1 MHITTT
7 PQPDELR
14 QFTKERLDAG
24 RARVAAFKA
33 LPQGADAATV
43 CDAYDA
49 IGRALNG
56 LDGWL
61 SIHANAHPDE
71 AVRALAEELEQEVAA
86 FGTELSLDREVFA
99 VLERVDAASIEDEQA
114 RRLIEHAVRDYRR
127 SGIDQDD
134 AARARIG
141 ELREELVKVGQE
153 FDRNI
158 MVLGKSFR
166 IEEGAAGLA
175 GLPDDFIA
183 SHPPAEDG
191 SITLSTDPNDRVPFM
206 TYAERGDLRQAYS
219 LAANTRAY
227 PENLPILKRLMELRH
242 ELAQLLGYASWADYV
257 TEDKM
262 SRSGANAREF
272 VDRVMAL
279 AKERAGAE
287 YDELLE
293 MKRRT
298 EPDAEVVRDWELA
311 YLAEKVKAERYSFD
325 SLAVRPYFAYDK
337 VRDGV
342 LATSETL
349 FGVRFRRND
358 EVPRWHASVEVY
370 DVYAQDG
377 DAHLARLFL
386 DMHPRDGKFKHAAM
400 FNADSGIIGTGD
412 DDVLP
417 QAALMCNFP
426 EPKDGDPGLLLHD
439 EVTTFFHEVGHL
451 LHHLFSTRSRYLA
464 FSGIAT
470 EWDFVEVPSQLYEEW
485 AWDTGVLQRFATH
498 HRTGEPIPEDLIDA
512 MRRADEYDKGLLVS
526 RQMYYATLS
535 LELYMSDPKE
545 VDPVERMIALREEH
559 LPFPHEEGTYFVCGF
574 GHLHGY
580 SAMYYTYMW
589 SLVIAKDLLSAFDG
603 DLMDPGVARS
613 YYDEVLSRGGT
624 RDAAELVTS
633 FLGRE
638 QSFDAF
644 EGWLKR

>member
-7 PQPDELR
+7 PQPENLR
-14 QFTKERLDAG
+14 AFTTERLEAA
-24 RARVAAFKA
+24 RAQVAAFKG
-33 LPQGADAATV
+33 LPGDADASAV
-43 CDAYDA
+43 CAGYDA

-61 SIHANAHPDE
+61 SIYANAHPDE
-71 AVRALAEELEQEVAA
+71 ATRSLAEELEQEVAA
-86 FGTELSLDREVFA
+86 FGTELSLDRDVFG
-99 VLERVDAASIEDEQA
+99 VLERVDASTLEDEQA
-114 RRLIEHAVRDYRR
+114 RRLIEHSLRDYRR
-127 SGIDQDD
+127 SGIDRDD
-134 AARARIG
+134 ATRGRIA

-158 MVLGKSFR
+158 MTLGKSFR
-166 IEEGAAGLA
+166 IEDGAAGLA
-175 GLPDDFIA
+175 GLPADFIA
-183 SHPPAEDG
+183 LHPEDEDG
-191 SITLSTDPNDRVPFM
+191 SVTLSTDPNDRVPFM
-206 TYAERGDLRQAYS
+206 TYAERGDLRQAYFV
-219 LAANTRAY
+219 AANTRAY

-242 ELAQLLGYASWADYV
+242 ELAQLLGYSTWADYV

-262 SRSGANAREF
+262 SRSGANARGF

-293 MKRRT
+293 MKRRG
-298 EPDAEVVRDWELA
+298 DASATDVRDWERTF
-311 YLAEKVKAERYSFD
+311 LAEKVKAERYSFD
-325 SLAVRPYFAYDK
+325 SLSVRPYFAYDK

-342 LATSETL
+342 LATSESL
-349 FGVRFRRND
+349 FGVRFERND
-358 EVPRWHASVEVY
+358 DVPSWHEAVEVY
-370 DVYAQDG
+370 DVYAKVG
-377 DAHLARLFL
+377 GEHLARLFL

-400 FNADSGIIGTGD
+400 FGADSGIIGAGD

-426 EPKDGDPGLLLHD
+426 EPKDGDPGLMLHD

-451 LHHLFSTRSRYLA
+451 LHHLFSSRARYLA

-485 AWDTGVLQRFATH
+485 AWDTDVLQRFATH
-498 HRTGEPIPEDLIDA
+498 HETGEPIPQDLIDA
-512 MRRADEYDKGLLVS
+512 MRRADEYDKGMLVVQ
-526 RQMYYATLS
+526 QMYYATLS
-535 LELYMSDPKE
+535 LELYMSDPKGL
-545 VDPVERMIALREEH
+545 DPVDRMVALREEH

-603 DLMDPGVARS
+603 DLMDPAIAKS
-613 YYDEVLSRGGT
+613 YFDEVLSRGGT
-624 RDAAELVTS
+624 KDAEDLVTT

-644 EGWLKR
+644 EGWLGR